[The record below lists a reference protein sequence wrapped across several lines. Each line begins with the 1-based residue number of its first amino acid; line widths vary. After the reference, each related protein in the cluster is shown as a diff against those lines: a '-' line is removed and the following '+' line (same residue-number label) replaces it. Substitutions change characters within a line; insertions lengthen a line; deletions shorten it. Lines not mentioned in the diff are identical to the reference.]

1 MKIAVVGLAYSHPYT
16 YTQILQRT
24 GHVVTHVWDDVPER
38 LKEFSEKF
46 CVPYVSSPE
55 EIPAG
60 AIDGVIATSRLPER
74 IDQAVMFLEKGI
86 PTYTSKPAAAS
97 LDQLRRITSVVRR
110 TGTPW
115 LSTSVLRYAPALL
128 SLKAYLDRGK
138 AGSLIQVR
146 ATSCHFISHYMQ
158 EPGVWQDDP
167 KRGGGSI
174 INMGVHGLE
183 MLSVLVGPN
192 IRRLW
197 CTAGRRF
204 HKESLSEDAAVIA
217 LEWEDGLPGVIEVPC
232 GVKGESFGAEVFGRE
247 AILKFTIPK
256 GDVQEAGGAALGDVD
271 PWVEFG
277 YAGTMETFIGM
288 CRTRRMP
295 VPLEE
300 TETLA
305 EVLIKARESAAT
317 GRPIDIGPHYS

>member
-1 MKIAVVGLAYSHPYT
+1 MKIAVVGLAYTHPYT

-46 CVPYVSSPE
+46 GVPPVSSPE

-60 AIDGVIATSRLPER
+60 AIDGVIATSRLPGR
-74 IDQAVMFLEKGI
+74 IDQAVMFLEKGV
-86 PTYTSKPAAAS
+86 PTYTSKPAAVS
-97 LDQLRRITSVVRR
+97 LEQLKRITSVVRR

-128 SLKAYLDRGK
+128 SLKAYLDREK
-138 AGSLIQVR
+138 AGTLIQVR

-158 EPGVWQDDP
+158 EPGIWQDDP
-167 KRGGGSI
+167 NRGGGSI
-174 INMGVHGLE
+174 INMGIHGLE
-183 MLSVLVGPN
+183 MLSALVGPK
-192 IRRLW
+192 IRRVW
-197 CTAGRRF
+197 CTASRRF

-277 YAGTMETFIGM
+277 YAGTMEAFIGM

>member
-1 MKIAVVGLAYSHPYT
+1 MRIAVVGLAYSHPYT
-16 YTQILQRT
+16 YTEILRRT
-24 GHVVTHVWDDVPER
+24 GHEVTHVWDDVPER

-46 CVPYVSSPE
+46 GAQPVSSPE
-55 EIPAG
+55 DIPAG
-60 AIDGVIATSRLPER
+60 EIDGVIATGRLPER
-74 IDQAVMFLEKGI
+74 IDHAVMFLERGV
-86 PTYTSKPAAAS
+86 PTYTSKPAAVTSEQLQRIAS
-97 LDQLRRITSVVRR
+97 AVRR

-128 SLKAYLDRGK
+128 ALKAYLDGGK
-138 AGSLIQVR
+138 TGTVIQVR
-146 ATSCHFISHYMQ
+146 ATACHFISHYME

-183 MLSVLVGPN
+183 MLSVLVGPDV
-192 IRRLW
+192 RRIF
-197 CTAGRRF
+197 CAAGRRF

-217 LEWEDGLPGVIEVPC
+217 LEWKDTLPGVIEVAC

-247 AILKFTIPK
+247 AILKFTVPK
-256 GDVQEAGGAALGDVD
+256 GDVQDASGAALGDVD

-277 YAGTMETFIGM
+277 YAGTMEAFIGM

-300 TETLA
+300 TEKLA
-305 EVLIKARESAAT
+305 RVLIAARESAAT
-317 GRPIDIGPHYS
+317 GRPVEMASF

>member
-1 MKIAVVGLAYSHPYT
+1 MKIAVVGLAYTHPYT

-38 LKEFSEKF
+38 VREFSERF
-46 CVPYVSSPE
+46 GVPPVASPE
-55 EIPAG
+55 DIPAG
-60 AIDGVIATSRLPER
+60 AVDGVITTSRLPER
-74 IDQAVMFLEKGI
+74 IGHALLFLEKGV
-86 PTYTSKPAAAS
+86 PTYTSKPAAVT
-97 LDQLRRITSVVRR
+97 LDQLKKMASAVRR

-115 LSTSVLRYAPALL
+115 FSTSVLRYAPALR
-128 SLKAYLDRGK
+128 SLKIYLDRGK
-138 AGSLIQVR
+138 AGMVVQVR
-146 ATSCHFISHYMQ
+146 ATSCHFISHYMR

-183 MLSVLVGPN
+183 MLSVLVGPG
-192 IRRLW
+192 IRRVW
-197 CTAGRRF
+197 CAVGRRF

-217 LEWEDGLPGVIEVPC
+217 LEWKDGLPGVIEVPC
-232 GVKGESFGAEVFGRE
+232 GVKGESFGAEVFGSE
-247 AILKFTIPK
+247 AILKFSIPK
-256 GDVQEAGGAALGDVD
+256 GDVQEASGAALGDAD

-277 YAGTMETFIGM
+277 YAGTMEAFIGM

-305 EVLIKARESAAT
+305 EVLIRARESAAT
-317 GRPIDIGPHYS
+317 GRPVDIGPW